1 MQHKRHKTLVQEV
14 QGYTSEVNYWQIKL
28 SIRETVH
35 LQWARVLLLGKHI
48 FFILGTSP
56 IITWN
61 SYNYFVLQTS
71 EFNIDSGFFS
81 HELTCSFRPKITV
94 TEGKRIEVLFL
105 VEKEGLQ
112 IYFQIFLHVFK
123 NRMLHD
129 SVSRVRNVLNLP
141 YANAYFTYC
150 VS

>member
-1 MQHKRHKTLVQEV
+1 MSLEELREGEGSRRGAGGARRRLPRQLVVFFVVVLCVDLALQHV
-14 QGYTSEVNYWQIKL
+14 
-28 SIRETVH
+28 
-35 LQWARVLLLGKHI
+35 LQPVLQLLGRGH
-48 FFILGTSP
+48 
-56 IITWN
+56 
-61 SYNYFVLQTS
+61 
-71 EFNIDSGFFS
+71 NIDSGFFS
-81 HELTCSFRPKITV
+81 HELTCSFGPKITV